1 MFELIVTTRFLH
13 IIIAAT
19 LLLSTSGVTITA
31 YFCGEHLS
39 GISFLAPSECSSE
52 LKACCKLAEG
62 KKKCCTS
69 ESEFVQIDIE
79 QQLSKIGDYKDI
91 DFDQPLA
98 IVCHLD
104 VDEPIAEK
112 VNKLVL
118 YRPPPLI
125 DDVTILY
132 QVFLC

>member
-19 LLLSTSGVTITA
+19 LLLSTSGVTVTA
-31 YFCGEHLS
+31 YFCGDHLS
-39 GISFLAPSECSSE
+39 GLSLMSPSECSSE

-79 QQLSKIGDYKDI
+79 QLSYPIVDYADLDFQLAAVSIATLNVDLPISSKV
-91 DFDQPLA
+91 LA
-98 IVCHLD
+98 D
-104 VDEPIAEK
+104 VY
-112 VNKLVL
+112 

-125 DDVTILY
+125 KNHTILF
-132 QVFLC
+132 QNFRC

>member
-19 LLLSTSGVTITA
+19 LLLSTSGVTVTA
-31 YFCGEHLS
+31 YFCGDHLS
-39 GISFLAPSECSSE
+39 GLSLLSPTDCSSE

-69 ESEFVQIDIE
+69 ESEFVQIDIDQVSYAGAE
-79 QQLSKIGDYKDI
+79 FTDLDLLIADILHASSTSDLPISSKV
-91 DFDQPLA
+91 LA
-98 IVCHLD
+98 D
-104 VDEPIAEK
+104 VY
-112 VNKLVL
+112 

-125 DDVTILY
+125 KNHTILF
-132 QVFLC
+132 QNFRC